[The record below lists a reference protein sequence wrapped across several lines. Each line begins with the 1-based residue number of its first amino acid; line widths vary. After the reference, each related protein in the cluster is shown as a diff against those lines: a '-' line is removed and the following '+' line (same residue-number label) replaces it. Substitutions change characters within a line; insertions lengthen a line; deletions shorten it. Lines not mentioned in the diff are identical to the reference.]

1 MMNAPALDDSNF
13 GLHFA
18 KWHIKLHRVLKK
30 KSQAFHLDSTPLT
43 PEQSPSFTV
52 TISDTR

>member
-1 MMNAPALDDSNF
+1 MMNAPAMDDSNF

-30 KSQAFHLDSTPLT
+30 SQAFHLDSTSLT
-43 PEQSPSFTV
+43 PEQSSSFTV
-52 TISDTR
+52 AMSDTR